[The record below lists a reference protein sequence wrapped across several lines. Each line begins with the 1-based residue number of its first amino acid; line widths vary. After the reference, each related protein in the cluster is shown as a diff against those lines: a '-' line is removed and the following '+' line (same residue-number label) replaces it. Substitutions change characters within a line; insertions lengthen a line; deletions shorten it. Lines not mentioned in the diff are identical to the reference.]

1 MAYKRILLKLSGEAL
16 MGDKAF
22 GIDPNTI
29 RQFALDIKEV
39 VDLGVEVAV
48 VVGGGNIFRGL
59 QAADTGVDRVSGDYM
74 GMLATV
80 MNGVALQNAA
90 EQAGVDTRL
99 ISAIQMRE
107 IAEPFIP
114 KRAKRHLEKGRLVIF
129 ASGTGNPYFTTDSGA
144 ALRASE
150 IGADVVLK
158 GTKVDGIYEEDPVKN
173 PQAKRYSEVTFNDV
187 IQYNLGVMDMTAFTL
202 CQENAMPIVVFNMNT
217 VGNLLRVVKG
227 EKIGTLVNREKTRF
241 YE

>member
-1 MAYKRILLKLSGEAL
+1 MTYKRILLKLSGEAL
-16 MGDKAF
+16 MVDKSF

-90 EQAGVDTRL
+90 EQVGVDTRL

-158 GTKVDGIYEEDPVKN
+158 GTKVDGIYEEDPAKN
-173 PQAKRYSEVTFNDV
+173 PHAKRYSEVTFNDV
-187 IQYNLGVMDMTAFTL
+187 IQRNLGVMDMTAFTL
-202 CQENAMPIVVFNMNT
+202 CQENAMPIIVFNMNT
-217 VGNLLRVVKG
+217 IGNLLRVVKG
-227 EKIGTLVNREKTRF
+227 EKIGTLVNQEKTTF

>member
-90 EQAGVDTRL
+90 EQVGVDTR
-99 ISAIQMRE
+99 
-107 IAEPFIP
+107 
-114 KRAKRHLEKGRLVIF
+114 
-129 ASGTGNPYFTTDSGA
+129 
-144 ALRASE
+144 
-150 IGADVVLK
+150 
-158 GTKVDGIYEEDPVKN
+158 
-173 PQAKRYSEVTFNDV
+173 
-187 IQYNLGVMDMTAFTL
+187 
-202 CQENAMPIVVFNMNT
+202 
-217 VGNLLRVVKG
+217 
-227 EKIGTLVNREKTRF
+227 
-241 YE
+241 

>member
-16 MGDKAF
+16 MGEKAF

-90 EQAGVDTRL
+90 EQVGVDTRL

-158 GTKVDGIYEEDPVKN
+158 GTKVDGIYEEDPAKN
-173 PQAKRYSEVTFNDV
+173 PHAKRYSEVTFNDV

-202 CQENAMPIVVFNMNT
+202 CQENAMPIIVFNMNT
-217 VGNLLRVVKG
+217 IGNLLRVVKG
-227 EKIGTLVNREKTRF
+227 EKIGTLVNQEKTTF

>member
-16 MGDKAF
+16 MGDKTY

-39 VDLGVEVAV
+39 VGLGVEVAV

-59 QAADTGVDRVSGDYM
+59 QASDTGVDRVSGDYM

-90 EQAGVDTRL
+90 EQVGVDTRL

-107 IAEPFIP
+107 IA
-114 KRAKRHLEKGRLVIF
+114 AVSYTH
-129 ASGTGNPYFTTDSGA
+129 
-144 ALRASE
+144 LRAHETS
-150 IGADVVLK
+150 
-158 GTKVDGIYEEDPVKN
+158 
-173 PQAKRYSEVTFNDV
+173 
-187 IQYNLGVMDMTAFTL
+187 
-202 CQENAMPIVVFNMNT
+202 
-217 VGNLLRVVKG
+217 
-227 EKIGTLVNREKTRF
+227 
-241 YE
+241 

>member
-1 MAYKRILLKLSGEAL
+1 MTYKRILLKLSGEAL
-16 MGDKAF
+16 MGDKSF

-39 VDLGVEVAV
+39 IDLGVEVAV

-90 EQAGVDTRL
+90 EQVGVDTRL

-158 GTKVDGIYEEDPVKN
+158 GTKVDGIYEEDPAKN
-173 PQAKRYSEVTFNDV
+173 PDAKRYSEVTFNDV
-187 IQYNLGVMDMTAFTL
+187 IQHNLGVMDMTAFTL
-202 CQENAMPIVVFNMNT
+202 CQENAMPIIVFNMNT
-217 VGNLLRVVKG
+217 IGNLLRVVKG
-227 EKIGTLVNREKTRF
+227 EKIGTLVNQEKTTF

>member
-16 MGDKAF
+16 MGDKSF

-29 RQFALDIKEV
+29 RQLALDIKEV

-90 EQAGVDTRL
+90 EQVGVDTRL

-158 GTKVDGIYEEDPVKN
+158 GTKVDGIYEEDPAKN
-173 PQAKRYSEVTFNDV
+173 PHAKRYSEVTFNDV
-187 IQYNLGVMDMTAFTL
+187 IQRNLGVMDMTAFTL
-202 CQENAMPIVVFNMNT
+202 CQENAMPIIVFNMNT
-217 VGNLLRVVKG
+217 IGNLLRVVKG
-227 EKIGTLVNREKTRF
+227 EKIGTLVNQEKTTF

>member
-1 MAYKRILLKLSGEAL
+1 

-22 GIDPNTI
+22 GIDPKTI
-29 RQFALDIKEV
+29 RQFALDIKDV

-59 QAADTGVDRVSGDYM
+59 QASDAGVDRVSGDYM

-90 EQAGVDTRL
+90 EQVGVDTRL

-150 IGADVVLK
+150 ISADVVIK
-158 GTKVDGIYEEDPVKN
+158 GTKVNGIFEEDPMKN
-173 PQAKRYSEVTFNDV
+173 PDAKRYSQVTFSDV
-187 IQYNLGVMDMTAFTL
+187 IQHSLGVMDMTAFTL
-202 CQENAMPIVVFNMNT
+202 CQENAMPIVVFNMNQP
-217 VGNLLRVVKG
+217 GNLLRVVKG
-227 EKIGTLVNREKTRF
+227 EKIGTLVNMDKSIF

>member
-1 MAYKRILLKLSGEAL
+1 MTYKRILLKLSGEAL
-16 MGDKAF
+16 MGDKSF

-39 VDLGVEVAV
+39 VNLGVEVAV

-90 EQAGVDTRL
+90 EQVGVDTRL

-129 ASGTGNPYFTTDSGA
+129 ASGTGNPYFTTDS
-144 ALRASE
+144 
-150 IGADVVLK
+150 VLHFVLPK
-158 GTKVDGIYEEDPVKN
+158 
-173 PQAKRYSEVTFNDV
+173 
-187 IQYNLGVMDMTAFTL
+187 
-202 CQENAMPIVVFNMNT
+202 
-217 VGNLLRVVKG
+217 
-227 EKIGTLVNREKTRF
+227 
-241 YE
+241 

>member
-59 QAADTGVDRVSGDYM
+59 EAADTGVDRVSGDYM

-90 EQAGVDTRL
+90 EQVGVDTRL

-150 IGADVVLK
+150 IGADAVLK

-173 PQAKRYSEVTFNDV
+173 PQAKRYSQVTFNDV
-187 IQYNLGVMDMTAFTL
+187 IQHGLGVMDMTAFTL
-202 CQENAMPIVVFNMNT
+202 CQENTMPIVVFNMNT
-217 VGNLLRVVKG
+217 AGNLVRVVKG
-227 EKIGTLVNREKTRF
+227 EKIGTLVSGEKSRF